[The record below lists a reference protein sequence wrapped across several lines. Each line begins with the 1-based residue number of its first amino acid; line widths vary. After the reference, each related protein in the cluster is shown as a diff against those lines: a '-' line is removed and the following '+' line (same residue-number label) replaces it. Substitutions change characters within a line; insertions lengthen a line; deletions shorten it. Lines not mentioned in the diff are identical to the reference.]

1 MYAIIDEQSN
11 SSLISTELADELRA
25 DGLEEKYFLTTCRGT
40 KEIKCGRRVTD
51 VVVQSLSGAAADL
64 PTLIECGNVP
74 QEKREIPTPE
84 MARRFPHFQ
93 EIANEIPPLVGIANI
108 HLLISRDAPELKVRE
123 FRNGTKGT
131 PWAQKLSLGW
141 TIIGQMCLDLAG
153 GHAYVLVRRTNLLS
167 TSLTDPRRRMV
178 QPQCCED

>member
-1 MYAIIDEQSN
+1 MEGGVSCRKLLLVDVFSEEKSYAVRRVYAIIDEQSN
-11 SSLISTELADELRA
+11 SFLISTELADELAA

-40 KEIKCGRRVTD
+40 KEIKYGVRVTD
-51 VVVQSLSGAAADL
+51 VVVQSFSGAAADL

-74 QEKREIPTPE
+74 QEKREIP
-84 MARRFPHFQ
+84 
-93 EIANEIPPLVGIANI
+93 
-108 HLLISRDAPELKVRE
+108 
-123 FRNGTKGT
+123 KGT

-141 TIIGQMCLDLAG
+141 TIIGQKCLDLAG
-153 GHAYVLVRRTNLLS
+153 GHAHVLVRRTNLLS